1 MPRPKRCEIFS
12 PLEVSILH
20 VVQRCV
26 RRAYLSGFDDVT
38 GKDFS
43 YRKEWIRQR
52 IEKLASV
59 FGIDV
64 LSYAILSN
72 HLHIVL
78 RNRPD
83 VVETWSD
90 RQVALRWLQIFP
102 GKRIDEQLG
111 DPTTNDVDILAHDAQ
126 RIAIIRQRLSDV
138 SWFMKALS
146 EPIARLANLQDQC
159 TGAFWQGRFRAQRII
174 DEAALLACCMYVDLN
189 PIRAAMAESLEKSK
203 YTSACDRIEA
213 LKGKEIESSAAA
225 MQTIS
230 QAEAATILKTSTPDQ
245 LKERRKA
252 AAKRKGPKIP
262 RDGWLAPM
270 TLNPRAHGPMAH
282 KQGLRASD
290 KGFLSISLED
300 YLKLLDWT
308 GRQGR
313 PDKPGKIPDDHMP
326 ILERLGIA
334 GDMWCDL
341 VWGFKKYFGRSRGAG
356 SPDRLQ
362 ELAVKGDLS
371 FHPGQRRARA
381 CFA

>member
-1 MPRPKRCEIFS
+1 MPRPKRSEIFT
-12 PLEVSILH
+12 PNEVSILH

-26 RRAYLSGFDDVT
+26 RRAFLSGFDEAT
-38 GKDFS
+38 GNDYS

-59 FGIDV
+59 FGVDV

-72 HLHIVL
+72 HLHVVL

-111 DPTTNDVDILAHDAQ
+111 DPITSDVDLLANDGP
-126 RIAIIRQRLSDV
+126 RIKTIRQRLSDI

-146 EPIARLANLQDQC
+146 EPIARQANRQDNC

-174 DEAALLACCMYVDLN
+174 DEAALLACCIYVDLN
-189 PIRAAMAESLEKSK
+189 PIRAAMAESLDKSK
-203 YTSACDRIEA
+203 YTSAFDRIEA
-213 LKGKEIESSAAA
+213 LKGKEMESSAAA

-230 QAEAATILKTSTPDQ
+230 REEAAAILKNSTPEE
-245 LKERRKA
+245 LKERRKNA
-252 AAKRKGPKIP
+252 ARRKGPKIL
-262 RDGWLAPM
+262 RDAWLAPM
-270 TLNPRAHGPMAH
+270 RLNPRAHGSAPH
-282 KQGLRASD
+282 NQGLRASD
-290 KGFLSISLED
+290 KGFLSISVEE

-313 PDKPGKIPDDHMP
+313 PDKRGKIPESHLP
-326 ILERLGIA
+326 ILQRLGIDC
-334 GDMWCDL
+334 GMWCDL
-341 VWGFKKYFGRSRGAG
+341 VWGFKKYFGRSRGVG
-356 SPDRLQ
+356 SPDRLR
-362 ELAVKGDLS
+362 EMAVRGDLS
-371 FHPGQRRARA
+371 FHPGQRRSRA
-381 CFA
+381 CFT